1 LRREHPDVVLI
12 RQPRAGAAA
21 ARNAGAMRSRSEAL
35 AFLNH
40 DDLWPPE
47 RNAALL
53 EAWRQH
59 PEADVVCGAFRL
71 LIESGASD
79 DERLRRADGGHAPF
93 LAGGAC

>member
-1 LRREHPDVVLI
+1 
-12 RQPRAGAAA
+12 
-21 ARNAGAMRSRSEAL
+21 MRSRSEAL

-71 LIESGASD
+71 LIESGASN
-79 DERLRRADGGHAPF
+79 DERLRRATVAMRRSW
-93 LAGGAC
+93 LAGPVDPG